1 MRERG
6 NSLYRFLD
14 RWAGIPLT
22 LCSAGLRA
30 AAGTSA
36 LNAPAEP
43 QRVGFLCLG
52 AIGDL
57 LLFSSVI
64 TTLRKRLPS
73 ARFYLLT
80 TKGNAATI
88 PLIPEIDESAAFG
101 VRQVPAM
108 LAWLREKRLDVLVDS
123 SQWPRLGAV
132 LSNLSGA
139 NRTVGFATPGQCRS
153 CGYSHKV
160 QHCSDRHEVENFMA
174 LGKALFP
181 DLQGMP
187 ELNLPQECPADAARV
202 DQRLEALSGGRLPR
216 VYLHMWPS
224 GIHAWLKEWPAEHW
238 AALAGILQGR
248 GFQVCL
254 TGAPGDAQR
263 NATFLEAH
271 AGCAAVSLAGELS
284 LPGLAWMFSKAAAVV
299 SVNTGTM
306 HLAALT
312 GAPTVGLH
320 GPTNP
325 LRWGPWG
332 KAVQS
337 LLPRTGRCA
346 YLNLGHEYPRP
357 LASCLEGLP
366 VDDVIAALKALG
378 VFGSGVER

>member
-1 MRERG
+1 MAERG
-6 NSLYRFLD
+6 NKLNRFLD

-30 AAGTSA
+30 AMGTSA
-36 LNAPAEP
+36 LAAPARV
-43 QRVGFLCLG
+43 QSVGFLCLG

-64 TTLRKRLPS
+64 AGLRKHLPD

-80 TKGNAATI
+80 TKGNASTV
-88 PLIPEIDESAAFG
+88 PLIPGIDESAAFG

-108 LAWLREKRLDVLVDS
+108 LSWLREKRLDVLIDS

-139 NRTVGFATPGQCRS
+139 NRTVGFETSGQCRAY
-153 CGYSHKV
+153 GYSYKV
-160 QHCSDRHEVENFMA
+160 PHRADRHEVENFVA
-174 LGKALFP
+174 LGRSLFP
-181 DLQGMP
+181 DMEAAPGLA
-187 ELNLPQECPADAARV
+187 LPQEPPVDAAQADAM
-202 DQRLEALSGGRLPR
+202 LESMAGARLPR
-216 VYLHMWPS
+216 IYLHMWPS
-224 GIHAWLKEWPAEHW
+224 GIHAWLKEWPAEYW
-238 AALAGILQGR
+238 AFLAKRLYEL

-263 NATFLEAH
+263 NVAFLEAH
-271 AGCAAVSLAGELS
+271 ADCPAVSLAGKLS
-284 LPGLAWMFSKAAAVV
+284 LPALAWMFSRGAAVV

-306 HLAALT
+306 HLAALA

-325 LRWGPWG
+325 MRWGAWG
-332 KAVQS
+332 KATKS
-337 LLPRTGRCA
+337 LLPHTGACA
-346 YLNLGHEYPRP
+346 YLNLGFEYPRP
-357 LASCLEGLP
+357 LESCMGGLP
-366 VDDVIAALKALG
+366 VEDVLNALKQLG
-378 VFGSGVER
+378 VYQSRCES